1 LLFGM
6 ANVAGSLIRDAR
18 LRSRMSQRDLARLA
32 HTSQAAV
39 QAYESG
45 RRQPSVGR
53 LMEILDAAGFDLRLK
68 LARSGGMTSSLDIR
82 HPIPTPTPVV
92 TVLNSAMGP
101 EEDDRILERLAMSP
115 QARLR
120 AMLAARRFTA
130 KYRGAASRQLH
141 N

>member
-1 LLFGM
+1 M

-45 RRQPSVGR
+45 RRQPSVDR
-53 LMEILDAAGFDLRLK
+53 LMEILDAAGFDLRLR
-68 LARSGGMTSSLDIR
+68 LARGSGLTRSLDAR
-82 HPIPTPTPVV
+82 HPAPTLLPAADI
-92 TVLNSAMGP
+92 LNVAMGP

-130 KYRGAASRQLH
+130 KYRGAATRQLH

>member
-1 LLFGM
+1 
-6 ANVAGSLIRDAR
+6 
-18 LRSRMSQRDLARLA
+18 MSQRDLARLA

-39 QAYESG
+39 QAYEAG
-45 RRQPSVGR
+45 RRRPSVDR
-53 LMEILDAAGFDLRLK
+53 LMEILEAAGFDLRLK
-68 LARSGGMTSSLDIR
+68 LARRGGMPSSLDVR
-82 HPIPTPTPVV
+82 HP
-92 TVLNSAMGP
+92 VLSPAAAAAALNASIGP

>member
-1 LLFGM
+1 
-6 ANVAGSLIRDAR
+6 
-18 LRSRMSQRDLARLA
+18 MSQRDLARLA

-53 LMEILDAAGFDLRLK
+53 LMEVLDAAGFDLHLK
-68 LARSGGMTSSLDIR
+68 LMRTGAMTSSLDMR
-82 HPIPTPTPVV
+82 LPIPSLAPVAA
-92 TVLNSAMGP
+92 VLDSAMGP
-101 EEDDRILERLAMSP
+101 EEDDRIRERLAMSP

-130 KYRGAASRQLH
+130 KYRGATTRQLH